1 MPANSKYLT
10 TNPWQQFA
18 KISAGIVG
26 GYIIS
31 SLLHIA
37 LALWLPEPKVILATS
52 IYTIFIVWGALMIVP
67 FLFKNGWLVWLVYLG
82 LSLLLALAI
91 YFGKLNSPLI

>member
-10 TNPWQQFA
+10 TNFWQQFA

-26 GYIIS
+26 GYIVA

-37 LALWLPEPKVILATS
+37 LALWLPNFKVVLVTS
-52 IYTIFIVWGALMIVP
+52 IFTIFIVWGGLMIVP
-67 FLFKNGWLVWLVYLG
+67 FLFKNGWLVWLLYLG
-82 LSLLLALAI
+82 LSFLFAVAI
-91 YFGKLNSPLI
+91 YFGKFNSPLI